1 MQQAVLQEA
10 GGAQRDASWLPP
22 QDAAAAGLAR
32 LQDAPLAFVSFANGA
47 FNDFLA
53 NWVAS
58 IQRLGLPFV
67 VGALDEK
74 MADKAAALGW
84 PHLLV
89 GSAAAAG
96 KGDAFFRANLTAF
109 RGMGAKKVQ
118 LVLTMLEQYGMQTI
132 VVSDS
137 GEGPT
142 SAVLNCRRAHPDR
155 PCAAVSRGVA
165 GCWHCPGTAP
175 ITLVVGLA
183 PGVCHGSA
191 VCLPEQHSRQVDG
204 ALSPL
209 ARHYACPTHTAC
221 PAPCCPALFTP
232 ADTTW
237 LRDPSDYLAKYP
249 QADWFMSTDCLSHQ
263 ASSRARGPSAAPG
276 CCTRHASWC
285 AARCLVQCSWGR
297 KDEGLAGSWRI
308 WRQPGPGYLQ
318 RPFPCVHIFAACA
331 GGGGV
336 EGAAQPAALRAR
348 GGQRMGPLLQYRQ
361 ATAALPCTVSAVA
374 ALPLR
379 RPGHYNPKQPPHPPT
394 PSVAVQASLLCAT
407 ARRARRCCADG
418 GMPCWTANTP
428 PSPWWSAR

>member
-142 SAVLNCRRAHPDR
+142 SAVEDCGHIPTDRALQSR
-155 PCAAVSRGVA
+155 AAWRA
-165 GCWHCPGTAP
+165 AGTA
-175 ITLVVGLA
+175 
-183 PGVCHGSA
+183 
-191 VCLPEQHSRQVDG
+191 
-204 ALSPL
+204 
-209 ARHYACPTHTAC
+209 
-221 PAPCCPALFTP
+221 
-232 ADTTW
+232 
-237 LRDPSDYLAKYP
+237 
-249 QADWFMSTDCLSHQ
+249 
-263 ASSRARGPSAAPG
+263 RA
-276 CCTRHASWC
+276 
-285 AARCLVQCSWGR
+285 
-297 KDEGLAGSWRI
+297 
-308 WRQPGPGYLQ
+308 Q
-318 RPFPCVHIFAACA
+318 RPS
-331 GGGGV
+331 
-336 EGAAQPAALRAR
+336 RW
-348 GGQRMGPLLQYRQ
+348 LLGLHRVS
-361 ATAALPCTVSAVA
+361 ATAALFAC
-374 ALPLR
+374 R
-379 RPGHYNPKQPPHPPT
+379 NN
-394 PSVAVQASLLCAT
+394 T
-407 ARRARRCCADG
+407 AGR
-418 GMPCWTANTP
+418 
-428 PSPWWSAR
+428 